1 MYRYYDAPF
10 KIVKEGITLTL
21 EQEGERLLYR
31 SVCADKEVEK
41 ILLAST
47 GKVLINP
54 VEPLNKPK
62 ELTSYL
68 LIEFDRTLVVAP
80 GLTKRIFVTYPIEI
94 GVFIAGGNQFEIID
108 ILTLAKQKFTL
119 YGDPRSGVICKYWRS
134 EVYSSIPSVNPLHE
148 GVIELSITNTTTGW
162 IEVTKAI
169 FNAYGMKIYYN
180 DDRVSMKATMKIM
193 SGRSAETD
201 FVDAPLENGMKKSL
215 ELYTVRRLPVVA
227 PKFVMEVGL

>member
-10 KIVKEGITLTL
+10 KIVKDGISLTL

-31 SVCADKEVEK
+31 SVYADKRVEK
-41 ILLAST
+41 ILLADR

-54 VEPLNKPK
+54 IEPLNKPR

-68 LIEFDRTLVVAP
+68 LIEFERTLVVEP
-80 GLTKRIFVTYPIEI
+80 GSTKSIFVTYPIEI
-94 GVFIAGGNQFEIID
+94 GVFIAGSNQFELID

-119 YGDPRSGVICKYWRS
+119 YGDPRSGVICKYWKS
-134 EVYSSIPSVNPLHE
+134 EVYSSIPAVNPLHE
-148 GVIELSITNTTTGW
+148 GIIELSITNTTTGW
-162 IEVTKAI
+162 VEVTKAI

-180 DDRVSMKATMKIM
+180 DNLVSMRATMKIM

-201 FVDAPLENGMKKSL
+201 FVDAPLEEGMKKSL

-227 PKFVMEVGL
+227 PKFVMEVGI

>member
-10 KIVKEGITLTL
+10 KIVKGGITLTL

-31 SVCADKEVEK
+31 SVYADEKVEK
-41 ILLAST
+41 ILLADN
-47 GKVLINP
+47 GKLLINP

-68 LIEFDRTLVVAP
+68 LIEFERTLVVEP
-80 GLTKRIFVTYPIEI
+80 GSTKSIFITYPIEI
-94 GVFIAGGNQFEIID
+94 GVFIAGSNQFEIID

-134 EVYSSIPSVNPLHE
+134 EVYSSIPSVDPLHE
-148 GVIELSITNTTTGW
+148 GVIELSITNTTTW
-162 IEVTKAI
+162 WVEVTKAI

-180 DDRVSMKATMKIM
+180 DNLVSMKATMKIM

-201 FVDAPLENGMKKSL
+201 FVDSPLENGMKKSL

-227 PKFVMEVGL
+227 TKFVMEVGI

>member
-10 KIVKEGITLTL
+10 KIVKDGITLTL
-21 EQEGERLLYR
+21 EREGERLLYR
-31 SVCADKEVEK
+31 SVYADKKVEK
-41 ILLAST
+41 ILLADN

-68 LIEFDRTLVVAP
+68 LIEFERTLVVEP
-80 GLTKRIFVTYPIEI
+80 GSTKSIFVTYPIEI
-94 GVFIAGGNQFEIID
+94 GVFIAGSNQFEIID

-134 EVYSSIPSVNPLHE
+134 EVYSSLPSVDPLHE

-180 DDRVSMKATMKIM
+180 EDRVSMKATMKIM
-193 SGRSAETD
+193 SWRSAEID
-201 FVDAPLENGMKKSL
+201 FVDSPLEEGMEKSL
-215 ELYTVRRLPVVA
+215 ELYTVRKLPVVTT
-227 PKFVMEVGL
+227 KFVMEVGI

>member
-31 SVCADKEVEK
+31 SVYADKKVEK
-41 ILLAST
+41 ILLTST

-80 GLTKRIFVTYPIEI
+80 GSTKSIFVTYPIEI
-94 GVFIAGGNQFEIID
+94 GVFLAGGNQFEIID

-119 YGDPRSGVICKYWRS
+119 YGDPRSGVICKYWGS
-134 EVYSSIPSVNPLHE
+134 EVYSLIPSVNPLHE
-148 GVIELSITNTTTGW
+148 GVMELSITNTTTGW

>member
-1 MYRYYDAPF
+1 MFGYYDVPF

-21 EQEGERLLYR
+21 EKEGGSLLYR
-31 SVCADKEVEK
+31 SVCAGERVEK
-41 ILLAST
+41 ILLASD
-47 GKVLINP
+47 GKILINP

-62 ELTSYL
+62 ELTTYL
-68 LIEFDRTLVVAP
+68 LIEFKRSLMVEPEATRT
-80 GLTKRIFVTYPIEI
+80 IFVTYPIEI
-94 GVFIAGGNQFEIID
+94 GVFIAGSNQFEIID

-134 EVYSSIPSVNPLHE
+134 EVYSSTPSVDSLHE

-162 IEVTKAI
+162 VEVTKAI

-201 FVDAPLENGMKKSL
+201 FVDTPLEEGMKKSL
-215 ELYTVRRLPVVA
+215 ELYTVRKLPVVTT
-227 PKFVMEVGL
+227 KFVMEVGL